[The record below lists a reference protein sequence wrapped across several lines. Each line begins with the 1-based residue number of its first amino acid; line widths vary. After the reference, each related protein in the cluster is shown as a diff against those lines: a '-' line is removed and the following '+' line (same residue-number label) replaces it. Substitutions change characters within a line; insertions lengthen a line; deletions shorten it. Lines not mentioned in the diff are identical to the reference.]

1 MAESENAPHDHD
13 ASCGKAGLHN
23 HGVTAGAAWTSGNG
37 FMLSYRNESSKKN
50 FTVEDSGEHEHKIT
64 IASSG
69 EGKPHNNMQPYDV
82 IYRWRRTA

>member
-1 MAESENAPHDHD
+1 MMYSWNSAEGARKVPVYIQAKGDGYGIDGNSSN
-13 ASCGKAGLHN
+13 
-23 HGVTAGAAWTSGNG
+23 GVSVEGN
-37 FMLSYRNESSKKN
+37 
-50 FTVEDSGEHEHKIT
+50 HEHKIT

>member
-1 MAESENAPHDHD
+1 MMYSWNSADGARKAPVYIQAKGD
-13 ASCGKAGLHN
+13 GLAIEGNSSNGVSVEGN
-23 HGVTAGAAWTSGNG
+23 H
-37 FMLSYRNESSKKN
+37 K
-50 FTVEDSGEHEHKIT
+50 HKIT

>member
-1 MAESENAPHDHD
+1 MMYSWNSESGSNKAPVYLQDTGD
-13 ASCGKAGLHN
+13 GSGSAGRSSN
-23 HGVTAGAAWTSGNG
+23 GVS
-37 FMLSYRNESSKKN
+37 
-50 FTVEDSGEHEHKIT
+50 VEGDHEHKIT

>member
-1 MAESENAPHDHD
+1 MALAVQDVVLMVFLSSVE
-13 ASCGKAGLHN
+13 
-23 HGVTAGAAWTSGNG
+23 GN
-37 FMLSYRNESSKKN
+37 
-50 FTVEDSGEHEHKIT
+50 HEHKIT